1 MKLLVCGGMGFIGST
16 FIRNH
21 LSKNPSDQIVN
32 LDNLTTGSNVK
43 NLEKIDETNY
53 QFINDDI
60 KNHETVNKITNDVDV
75 IVNFA
80 AETHV
85 DRSISNPKQFLETN
99 ILGTYTLLE
108 AAKKHETL
116 FVHISTDEIYGD
128 AANQDSFNE
137 KSILKP
143 SNPYS
148 ASKAAADHLVNSYAR
163 TYGIKCIITR
173 CTNNF
178 GPYQFPE
185 KLIPKTIIRAQKNLK
200 VPLYGD
206 GNQIRDF
213 THVSDIAES
222 VVLSIEKNSTNGKFF
237 NSGTGKPTTINDIV
251 KYVFENIEQVSE
263 EQIDLKKLNN
273 VLEITKLK
281 EFVNNLPEGIDTN
294 VGEEGIKVS
303 GGQKQRISIARALI
317 RKPELLILDDC
328 LSAVD
333 VITEKHILGRLKKEV
348 DDRSSLVV
356 SHRISTIRDAD
367 LILVIDEG
375 QFVERGTHAELIKK
389 GGLYYEMDRKQES
402 S

>member
-1 MKLLVCGGMGFIGST
+1 MKLLVCGGMGFIGSA

-21 LSKNPSDQIVN
+21 LNKNPNDQIVN

-43 NLEKIDETNY
+43 NLEKIDESNY
-53 QFINDDI
+53 QFINGDI
-60 KNHETVNKITNDVDV
+60 KNHETVNKITNDIDV

-108 AAKKHETL
+108 ASKKHETL

-128 AANQDSFNE
+128 AVNQDSFSE

-178 GPYQFPE
+178 GPFQFPE

-206 GNQIRDF
+206 GNQIRSWIYVLD
-213 THVSDIAES
+213 HVSA
-222 VVLSIEKNSTNGKFF
+222 
-237 NSGTGKPTTINDIV
+237 
-251 KYVFENIEQVSE
+251 
-263 EQIDLKKLNN
+263 IDSL
-273 VLEITKLK
+273 ITK
-281 EFVNNLPEGIDTN
+281 
-294 VGEEGIKVS
+294 GELGEIYNITS
-303 GGQKQRISIARALI
+303 WNEISNRTI
-317 RKPELLILDDC
+317 
-328 LSAVD
+328 V
-333 VITEKHILGRLKKEV
+333 EKILGLMEKPNDMIEHVGDRQGHDKRYSIDSSKIQNEIGWKPSYDFDNAIKQTVDWYLKNKDWWEP
-348 DDRSSLVV
+348 L
-356 SHRISTIRDAD
+356 AD
-367 LILVIDEG
+367 EKMIHPQPWTL
-375 QFVERGTHAELIKK
+375 
-389 GGLYYEMDRKQES
+389 S
-402 S
+402 W

>member
-1 MKLLVCGGMGFIGST
+1 MKLLVCGGMGFIGSA

-43 NLEKIDETNY
+43 NLEKIDESNY

-60 KNHETVNKITNDVDV
+60 KNHETVNKITNDTDV

-128 AANQDSFNE
+128 ATNQDSFNE

-148 ASKAAADHLVNSYAR
+148 ATKAAADHLVEAYAR

-178 GPYQFPE
+178 GPFQFPE

-200 VPLYGD
+200 VPLYGN
-206 GNQIRDF
+206 GNQIRSWIYVLD
-213 THVSDIAES
+213 HVSAIES
-222 VVLSIEKNSTNGKFF
+222 LITKGDAGEVYNITSWNEISNKTIVGKILSIMGKS
-237 NSGTGKPTTINDIV
+237 N
-251 KYVFENIEQVSE
+251 
-263 EQIDLKKLNN
+263 
-273 VLEITKLK
+273 
-281 EFVNNLPEGIDTN
+281 
-294 VGEEGIKVS
+294 
-303 GGQKQRISIARALI
+303 
-317 RKPELLILDDC
+317 
-328 LSAVD
+328 
-333 VITEKHILGRLKKEV
+333 
-348 DDRSSLVV
+348 
-356 SHRISTIRDAD
+356 D
-367 LILVIDEG
+367 LIDYVGDRPGHDKRYSIDSSKIQNEIG
-375 QFVERGTHAELIKK
+375 WKPAYDFDNAIKQTVDWYLK
-389 GGLYYEMDRKQES
+389 NKDWWEPLADEKMLHPQPWTIS
-402 S
+402 W

>member
-1 MKLLVCGGMGFIGST
+1 MKLLVCGGMGFIGSA

-21 LSKNPSDQIVN
+21 LSKNPNDEIIN

-43 NLEKIDETNY
+43 NLEKIDESNY

-60 KNHETVNKITNDVDV
+60 KNHETVNKITNDTDV

-128 AANQDSFNE
+128 ATNQDSFNE

-148 ASKAAADHLVNSYAR
+148 ATKAAADHLVKAYAR
-163 TYGIKCIITR
+163 TYGVKCIITR

-178 GPYQFPE
+178 GQFQFPE

-200 VPLYGD
+200 VPLYGN
-206 GNQIRDF
+206 GNQIRSWIYVLD
-213 THVSDIAES
+213 HVSAIES
-222 VVLSIEKNSTNGKFF
+222 LITKGDAGEVYNITSWNEISNKTIVGKILSIMGKS
-237 NSGTGKPTTINDIV
+237 N
-251 KYVFENIEQVSE
+251 
-263 EQIDLKKLNN
+263 
-273 VLEITKLK
+273 
-281 EFVNNLPEGIDTN
+281 
-294 VGEEGIKVS
+294 
-303 GGQKQRISIARALI
+303 
-317 RKPELLILDDC
+317 
-328 LSAVD
+328 
-333 VITEKHILGRLKKEV
+333 
-348 DDRSSLVV
+348 
-356 SHRISTIRDAD
+356 D
-367 LILVIDEG
+367 LIDYVGDRPGHDKRYSIDSSKIQNEIG
-375 QFVERGTHAELIKK
+375 WKPSYDFDSAIKQTVDWYLK
-389 GGLYYEMDRKQES
+389 NKDWWEPLADEKMLHPQPWTLS
-402 S
+402 W

>member
-1 MKLLVCGGMGFIGST
+1 MKLLVCGGMGFIGSA

-21 LSKNPSDQIVN
+21 LSKNPKDEIIN

-43 NLEKIDETNY
+43 NLEKIDESNY
-53 QFINDDI
+53 QFINGDI
-60 KNHETVNKITNDVDV
+60 KNHETVNKITNDIDV

-148 ASKAAADHLVNSYAR
+148 ASKAAADHLVSSYAR

-206 GNQIRDF
+206 GNQIRSWIYVLD
-213 THVSDIAES
+213 HVSAIES
-222 VVLSIEKNSTNGKFF
+222 L
-237 NSGTGKPTTINDIV
+237 
-251 KYVFENIEQVSE
+251 
-263 EQIDLKKLNN
+263 
-273 VLEITKLK
+273 ITK
-281 EFVNNLPEGIDTN
+281 
-294 VGEEGIKVS
+294 GELGEIYNITS
-303 GGQKQRISIARALI
+303 WNEISNRTI
-317 RKPELLILDDC
+317 
-328 LSAVD
+328 V
-333 VITEKHILGRLKKEV
+333 EKILGLMEKPNAMIEYVGDRPGHDKRYSIDSSKIQNEIGWKPAYDFDNAIKQTVDWYLKNKDWWEPLA
-348 DDRSSLVV
+348 DEKML
-356 SHRISTIRDAD
+356 HPQPWTISW
-367 LILVIDEG
+367 
-375 QFVERGTHAELIKK
+375 
-389 GGLYYEMDRKQES
+389 
-402 S
+402 

>member
-1 MKLLVCGGMGFIGST
+1 MKLLVCGGMGFIGSA

-21 LSKNPSDQIVN
+21 LSKNPKDEIIN

-43 NLEKIDETNY
+43 NLEKIDESNY
-53 QFINDDI
+53 QFINGDI
-60 KNHETVNKITNDVDV
+60 KNHEAVNKITNDIDV

-108 AAKKHETL
+108 AAKKRETL
-116 FVHISTDEIYGD
+116 FVHVSTDEIYGD
-128 AANQDSFNE
+128 AVNQDSFNE

-178 GPYQFPE
+178 GPFQFPE

-206 GNQIRDF
+206 GNQIRSWIYVLD
-213 THVSDIAES
+213 HVSAIDSLITKGE
-222 VVLSIEKNSTNGKFF
+222 LGEI
-237 NSGTGKPTTINDIV
+237 
-251 KYVFENIEQVSE
+251 YNITSW
-263 EQIDLKKLNN
+263 N
-273 VLEITKLK
+273 EITNRTIVEKILSLMEKPNAMIEYVGDRPGHDKRYSIDSSKIQNEIGWKPAYDFDNAIKQTVDWYLK
-281 EFVNNLPEGIDTN
+281 NKDWWKTLADEKMLHPQPWT
-294 VGEEGIKVS
+294 
-303 GGQKQRISIARALI
+303 ISW
-317 RKPELLILDDC
+317 
-328 LSAVD
+328 
-333 VITEKHILGRLKKEV
+333 
-348 DDRSSLVV
+348 
-356 SHRISTIRDAD
+356 
-367 LILVIDEG
+367 
-375 QFVERGTHAELIKK
+375 
-389 GGLYYEMDRKQES
+389 
-402 S
+402 

>member
-1 MKLLVCGGMGFIGST
+1 MKLLVCGGMGFIGSA

-21 LSKNPSDQIVN
+21 LSKNPKDEIIN

-43 NLEKIDETNY
+43 NLEKIDESNY
-53 QFINDDI
+53 QFINGDI
-60 KNHETVNKITNDVDV
+60 KNHEAVNKITNDIDV

-148 ASKAAADHLVNSYAR
+148 ASKAAADHLVSSYAR

-178 GPYQFPE
+178 GPFQFPE

-206 GNQIRDF
+206 GNQIRSWIYVLD
-213 THVSDIAES
+213 HVSAIDSLIAKGEQGEIYNITS
-222 VVLSIEKNSTNGKFF
+222 WNEISNRTIVEK
-237 NSGTGKPTTINDIV
+237 
-251 KYVFENIEQVSE
+251 
-263 EQIDLKKLNN
+263 
-273 VLEITKLK
+273 
-281 EFVNNLPEGIDTN
+281 
-294 VGEEGIKVS
+294 
-303 GGQKQRISIARALI
+303 
-317 RKPELLILDDC
+317 
-328 LSAVD
+328 
-333 VITEKHILGRLKKEV
+333 ILGLMEKPNDMIEHVGDRPGHDKRYSIDSSKIQNEIGWKPAYDFDNAIKQTVDWYLKNKDWWEPLA
-348 DDRSSLVV
+348 DEKML
-356 SHRISTIRDAD
+356 HPQPWTISW
-367 LILVIDEG
+367 
-375 QFVERGTHAELIKK
+375 
-389 GGLYYEMDRKQES
+389 
-402 S
+402 

>member
-1 MKLLVCGGMGFIGST
+1 MKLLVCGGMGFIGSA

-32 LDNLTTGSNVK
+32 LDNLTMGSNVK
-43 NLEKIDETNY
+43 NLEKIDESNY

-108 AAKKHETL
+108 AAKKHEIL

-128 AANQDSFNE
+128 ATNQDSFNE

-178 GPYQFPE
+178 GQFQFPE

-200 VPLYGD
+200 VPLYGN
-206 GNQIRDF
+206 GNQIRSWIYVLD
-213 THVSDIAES
+213 HVSAIES
-222 VVLSIEKNSTNGKFF
+222 LITKGDAGEVYNITSWNEISNKTIVGKILSIMGKS
-237 NSGTGKPTTINDIV
+237 N
-251 KYVFENIEQVSE
+251 
-263 EQIDLKKLNN
+263 
-273 VLEITKLK
+273 
-281 EFVNNLPEGIDTN
+281 
-294 VGEEGIKVS
+294 
-303 GGQKQRISIARALI
+303 
-317 RKPELLILDDC
+317 
-328 LSAVD
+328 
-333 VITEKHILGRLKKEV
+333 
-348 DDRSSLVV
+348 
-356 SHRISTIRDAD
+356 D
-367 LILVIDEG
+367 LIDYVGDRPGHDKRYSIDSSKIQNEIG
-375 QFVERGTHAELIKK
+375 WKPSYDFDNAIKQTVDWYLK
-389 GGLYYEMDRKQES
+389 NKDWWEPLADEKMLHPQPWTLS
-402 S
+402 W

>member
-1 MKLLVCGGMGFIGST
+1 MKLLVCGGMGFIGSA

-21 LSKNPSDQIVN
+21 LNKNPNDQIVN

-43 NLEKIDETNY
+43 NLEKIDESNY
-53 QFINDDI
+53 QFINGDI
-60 KNHETVNKITNDVDV
+60 KNHEAVNKITNDIDV

-148 ASKAAADHLVNSYAR
+148 ASKAAADHLVSSYAR
-163 TYGIKCIITR
+163 TYGTKCIITR

-178 GPYQFPE
+178 GPFQFPE

-206 GNQIRDF
+206 GNQIRSWIYVLD
-213 THVSDIAES
+213 HVSAIES
-222 VVLSIEKNSTNGKFF
+222 LITKGEPGEIYNITSWNEMSNKIIVGKILSIMGKS
-237 NSGTGKPTTINDIV
+237 N
-251 KYVFENIEQVSE
+251 
-263 EQIDLKKLNN
+263 
-273 VLEITKLK
+273 
-281 EFVNNLPEGIDTN
+281 
-294 VGEEGIKVS
+294 
-303 GGQKQRISIARALI
+303 
-317 RKPELLILDDC
+317 
-328 LSAVD
+328 
-333 VITEKHILGRLKKEV
+333 
-348 DDRSSLVV
+348 
-356 SHRISTIRDAD
+356 D
-367 LILVIDEG
+367 LIEYVGDRPGHDKRYSIDSSKIQNEIG
-375 QFVERGTHAELIKK
+375 WKPAYDFDNAIKQTVDWYLK
-389 GGLYYEMDRKQES
+389 NKDWWEPLADEKMLHPQPWMLS
-402 S
+402 W